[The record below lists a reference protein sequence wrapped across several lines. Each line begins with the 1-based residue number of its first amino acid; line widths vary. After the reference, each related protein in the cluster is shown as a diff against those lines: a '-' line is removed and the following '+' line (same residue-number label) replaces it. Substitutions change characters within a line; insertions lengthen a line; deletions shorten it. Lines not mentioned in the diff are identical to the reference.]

1 MNAPADRP
9 ERRWWAHTLPWIVLA
24 SGVALSFLLATAL
37 GDRIRKVSG
46 ERFGALVTQQELQL
60 SNRFNAYV
68 QILRGAQGLWRSG
81 AVVDRAA
88 WRRYVEAL
96 ALQQNSPGIQG
107 VGYATVVAP
116 EERERF
122 ERSVR
127 AEGPA
132 QPPALQALFA
142 GFAIHPPGPRPLY
155 TPIVYLEPF
164 ADRNLRPFGYDM
176 FSEPVRRAAM
186 ERARDSG
193 EPALSGR
200 VRLLQETETD
210 VQPGFLVY
218 LPVYRGEP
226 QTVEERRQ
234 QLAGFVFS
242 PFRAVDFMRNA
253 LASKGLYAQYTI
265 YDGATAT
272 PDYELFRSDQPEAAP
287 AGYASVVHSI
297 ALAGH
302 QWTVVSWPG
311 PLLISGADRTVA
323 LLVAGAG
330 TLISILLYGLT
341 LAWARTREA
350 AEQMAHRM
358 TADLRRRELEV
369 EHMSAELRQSNEDLQ
384 QFAYAA
390 SHDLKE
396 PLRSIAS
403 SLGLL
408 ARRVGLD
415 ANAREFLGYAND
427 GAQRLSGL
435 IDNLLDYS
443 RVHTQA
449 GPPQPVEL
457 EEALDTALRDLGSL
471 IADSGVQITRE
482 PLPRVMGD
490 RAQVIRVLQNLLDNA
505 IKYSRKHAAVPR
517 VSVTARHEGTFCVI
531 GVTDNGIG
539 IAPEHH
545 DKVFVMFKRL
555 HTRQEYEGNGMGLAL
570 CKVIIQRLGGRI
582 WLRSKPGEGS
592 SFFFTLPAAPAA
604 ALPAEPARRPQT
616 EPANPS

>member
-1 MNAPADRP
+1 M
-9 ERRWWAHTLPWIVLA
+9 VLA
-24 SGVALSFLLATAL
+24 ATL
-37 GDRIRKVSG
+37 GQRIREVTG
-46 ERFGALVTQQELQL
+46 ERFRTVVTQQELQL
-60 SNRFNAYV
+60 VSRFNAYV

-81 AVVDRAA
+81 AQVDRGA

-96 ALQQNSPGIQG
+96 ALERNFPGIQG
-107 VGYATVVAP
+107 VGYAAVVAP
-116 EERERF
+116 AERERF
-122 ERSVR
+122 ERGVR
-127 AEGPA
+127 AEAPA
-132 QPPALQALFA
+132 QPAALQALFA
-142 GFAIHPPGPRPLY
+142 AFAIHPAGARPLHAAV
-155 TPIVYLEPF
+155 VYLEPF
-164 ADRNLRPFGYDM
+164 ADRNVRPFGYDM
-176 FSEPVRRAAM
+176 YSDPVRRAAM
-186 ERARDSG
+186 DRARDTG
-193 EPALSGR
+193 EAALSER

-226 QTVEERRQ
+226 QTVEERRR

-253 LASKGLYAQYTI
+253 LAHRGLYVQYAI
-265 YDGATAT
+265 YDGATPAA
-272 PDYELFRSDQPEAAP
+272 DRELFRSDQPEAP
-287 AGYASVVHSI
+287 PEGYASVVST
-297 ALAGH
+297 ATLAGH
-302 QWTVVSWPG
+302 QWTAVSRPG

-323 LLVAGAG
+323 LLVAFAG

-350 AEQMAHRM
+350 AGQMAHRM

-369 EHMSAELRQSNEDLQ
+369 QRMSAQLLQSNDDLQ

-408 ARRVGLD
+408 SRRVGMD
-415 ANAREFLGYAND
+415 ESAREFLGYAND

-443 RVHTQA
+443 RVHTQT
-449 GPPQPVEL
+449 GPPQPVDL

-471 IADSGVQITRE
+471 IADSGAQITRE

-490 RAQVIRVLQNLLDNA
+490 RAQVIRVLQNLVDNA
-505 IKYSRKHAAVPR
+505 IKYSRRHAAVPR
-517 VSVTARHEGTFCVI
+517 VSISAHSEGAQHVI
-531 GVTDNGIG
+531 GITDNGIG

-570 CKVIIQRLGGRI
+570 CKVVIQRLGGRI
-582 WLRSKPGEGS
+582 WLRSKAGEGA
-592 SFFFTLPAAPAA
+592 SFFFTLPAAPAG

>member
-1 MNAPADRP
+1 M
-9 ERRWWAHTLPWIVLA
+9 
-24 SGVALSFLLATAL
+24 SGVAASLVLAATL
-37 GDRIRKVSG
+37 GQRIREVIG
-46 ERFGALVTQQELQL
+46 ERFRTVVTQQELQL
-60 SNRFNAYV
+60 VSRFNAYV

-81 AVVDRAA
+81 AQVDRGA

-96 ALQQNSPGIQG
+96 ALERNFPGIQG
-107 VGYATVVAP
+107 VGYAAVVAP
-116 EERERF
+116 AERARF
-122 ERSVR
+122 ERGVR
-127 AEGPA
+127 AEAPA
-132 QPPALQALFA
+132 QPAALQALFA
-142 GFAIHPPGPRPLY
+142 GFAIHPAGARPLHAAV
-155 TPIVYLEPF
+155 VYLEPF
-164 ADRNLRPFGYDM
+164 ADRNLRAFGYDM
-176 FSEPVRRAAM
+176 YSDPARRAAM
-186 ERARDSG
+186 DRARDTG
-193 EPALSGR
+193 EAALSER
-200 VRLLQETETD
+200 VRLLQETESD
-210 VQPGFLVY
+210 AQPGFLVY

-253 LASKGLYAQYTI
+253 LAYRGLYVQYAI
-265 YDGATAT
+265 YDGATPSA
-272 PDYELFRSDQPEAAP
+272 DRELFRSDQPEAP
-287 AGYASVVHSI
+287 PEGYASVVSTVT
-297 ALAGH
+297 LAGH
-302 QWTVVSWPG
+302 PWTAASRPG

-323 LLVAGAG
+323 LLIAFAG

-369 EHMSAELRQSNEDLQ
+369 QRMSAQLLQSNDDLQ

-408 ARRVGLD
+408 ARRVGMD
-415 ANAREFLGYAND
+415 ESAREFLGYAND

-443 RVHTQA
+443 RVHTQT
-449 GPPQPVEL
+449 GPPQPVDL

-490 RAQVIRVLQNLLDNA
+490 RTQVIRVLQNLVDNA
-505 IKYSRKHAAVPR
+505 IKYSRRHAAVPR
-517 VSVTARHEGTFCVI
+517 VSITAHSEGGQHVI

-570 CKVIIQRLGGRI
+570 CKVVVQRLGGRI
-582 WLRSKPGEGS
+582 WLRSQAGEGAR
-592 SFFFTLPAAPAA
+592 FFFTLPAAPAA